1 METREFIICRG
12 IPGSGKTFWSKS
24 WVSGDPET
32 RVHISMD
39 DIRLMLGGGTE
50 SYWVPSRESLVRQ
63 IREAAIRGAMD
74 FGYNIV
80 VDCMNLNPLEIQ
92 ELHDLV
98 SEYNHSLFGDSLKY
112 EIRYQDFLDVPLET
126 CIERNSKR
134 PRPIGEEVIRG
145 IYNKYRDILEGRD
158 ETLGL
163 LQHSEESSLG

>member
-12 IPGSGKTFWSKS
+12 IPGSGKSFWSKS

-32 RVHISMD
+32 RVHVSLD

-50 SYWVPSRESLVRQ
+50 NYWIPSRENLVRQ
-63 IREAAIRGAMD
+63 IRKAAIRGAMD

-80 VDCMNLNPLEIQ
+80 VDCMNLNPLEVQ
-92 ELHDLV
+92 ELHDLI
-98 SEYNHSLFGDSLKY
+98 SEYNHSLFGGSLKY
-112 EIRYQDFLDVPLET
+112 VIRFQDFLDVPLET
-126 CIERNSKR
+126 CIERDSKR

>member
-12 IPGSGKTFWSKS
+12 IPGSGKSFWSKS

-32 RVHISMD
+32 RVHVSLD

-50 SYWVPSRESLVRQ
+50 NYWIPSRENFVRQ

-98 SEYNHSLFGDSLKY
+98 VEYNRFGSLKY
-112 EIRYQDFLDVPLET
+112 VIRFQDFFDVPLET
-126 CIERNSKR
+126 CIERDSKR
-134 PRPIGEEVIRG
+134 PRPIGPEVIRG

>member
-12 IPGSGKTFWSKS
+12 IPGSGKSFWSRS

-32 RVHISMD
+32 RVHVSLD
-39 DIRLMLGGGTE
+39 DVRLMLGGGTE
-50 SYWVPSRESLVRQ
+50 NYWIPSRENLVRQ
-63 IREAAIRGAMD
+63 IREDAIRGAMD

-98 SEYNHSLFGDSLKY
+98 VEYNEYHRFGSLKY
-112 EIRYQDFLDVPLET
+112 VIRFQDFLDVPLET
-126 CIERNSKR
+126 CIERDSKR

-145 IYNKYRDILEGRD
+145 IYNKYRDILEGSR
-158 ETLGL
+158 
-163 LQHSEESSLG
+163 

>member
-1 METREFIICRG
+1 
-12 IPGSGKTFWSKS
+12 
-24 WVSGDPET
+24 
-32 RVHISMD
+32 
-39 DIRLMLGGGTE
+39 
-50 SYWVPSRESLVRQ
+50 
-63 IREAAIRGAMD
+63 MD

-80 VDCMNLNPLEIQ
+80 VDCMNINPLEVQ

-98 SEYNHSLFGDSLKY
+98 VEYNRFGSLKY
-112 EIRYQDFLDVPLET
+112 VIRFQDFLDVPLET
-126 CIERNSKR
+126 CIERDSKR